1 MKKIFLFIILFIA
14 IHKMMMAQNVG
25 IGTTDPFNK
34 LQVQG
39 NLVVNAPS
47 IATATA
53 PTAAQSKTMINA
65 STVAFPVSD
74 STGRIFDPGGPV
86 GNYLPNLQAFANIS
100 VGSNLGIEVTAET
113 MNLAT
118 GDSLIIKESSTGTT
132 LLAVGNGYNS
142 TGKWVF
148 NSGEL
153 YLIFKSNADAN
164 TGAGFSLLFRRL
176 FDNSSSLPDI
186 SGFAGNTFSFNAKT
200 GAVRFGRFNN
210 STQGYYSTAMGNNV
224 SASGLHSFAS
234 GSFATANG
242 NYSFARGLSVG
253 AHGQNSI
260 AMGNNISATGSNSI
274 AMGFNVSTSGSN
286 SIAMGDNTS
295 ATGENSIAMGRSS
308 TSGGETSTAI
318 GWVTTASGNYST
330 AIGNHVSTNNQNG
343 SFIIGDNS
351 TTTVL
356 NSANINN
363 FRARF
368 AGGYKLFTSA
378 DLSTG
383 CTLFAGDNAWT
394 TGSSVYTK
402 ENFAAVNGEDFLQKI
417 SRFNLTSWNY
427 KTQDPKTFRHY
438 GPMAQD
444 FYAAFGKDEYGT
456 IGNDTTIN
464 SADFAGVSF
473 IAIQALEKRT
483 AEQQQYIQ
491 KLEKENSKQTEKLE
505 AVQALLQQLQK
516 GLEKVKAIQNKNL

>member
-1 MKKIFLFIILFIA
+1 
-14 IHKMMMAQNVG
+14 
-25 IGTTDPFNK
+25 
-34 LQVQG
+34 
-39 NLVVNAPS
+39 
-47 IATATA
+47 
-53 PTAAQSKTMINA
+53 
-65 STVAFPVSD
+65 
-74 STGRIFDPGGPV
+74 
-86 GNYLPNLQAFANIS
+86 
-100 VGSNLGIEVTAET
+100 
-113 MNLAT
+113 
-118 GDSLIIKESSTGTT
+118 
-132 LLAVGNGYNS
+132 
-142 TGKWVF
+142 
-148 NSGEL
+148 
-153 YLIFKSNADAN
+153 
-164 TGAGFSLLFRRL
+164 
-176 FDNSSSLPDI
+176 
-186 SGFAGNTFSFNAKT
+186 
-200 GAVRFGRFNN
+200 
-210 STQGYYSTAMGNNV
+210 
-224 SASGLHSFAS
+224 
-234 GSFATANG
+234 
-242 NYSFARGLSVG
+242 
-253 AHGQNSI
+253 
-260 AMGNNISATGSNSI
+260 
-274 AMGFNVSTSGSN
+274 MGFNVSTSGSN

-427 KTQDPKTFRHY
+427 KTQDTKIFRHY

>member
-14 IHKMMMAQNVG
+14 THKMMMAQNVG
-25 IGTTDPFNK
+25 IGTITPQARLHVADSSVLFSANGHALPSTIGNPP
-34 LQVQG
+34 VQG
-39 NLVVNAPS
+39 AGRRMMWYPD
-47 IATATA
+47 
-53 PTAAQSKTMINA
+53 K
-65 STVAFPVSD
+65 VAFRVGATSGSSWD
-74 STGRIFDPGGPV
+74 KDEIGRYSFASGDDTRASGSFST
-86 GNYLPNLQAFANIS
+86 A
-100 VGSNLGIEVTAET
+100 
-113 MNLAT
+113 M
-118 GDSLIIKESSTGTT
+118 
-132 LLAVGNGYNS
+132 
-142 TGKWVF
+142 
-148 NSGEL
+148 
-153 YLIFKSNADAN
+153 
-164 TGAGFSLLFRRL
+164 GAGSVA
-176 FDNSSSLPDI
+176 
-186 SGFAGNTFSFNAKT
+186 SGN
-200 GAVRFGRFNN
+200 
-210 STQGYYSTAMGNNV
+210 YSTAMGAGTVASNIV
-224 SASGLHSFAS
+224 STAMGANSNASGYAS
-234 GSFATANG
+234 TAMGQSTNATG
-242 NYSFARGLSVG
+242 DYSIAIGLSSD
-253 AHGQNSI
+253 A
-260 AMGNNISATGSNSI
+260 
-274 AMGFNVSTSGSN
+274 
-286 SIAMGDNTS
+286 
-295 ATGENSIAMGRSS
+295 
-308 TSGGETSTAI
+308 GGEASTAI

>member
-1 MKKIFLFIILFIA
+1 M
-14 IHKMMMAQNVG
+14 
-25 IGTTDPFNK
+25 
-34 LQVQG
+34 
-39 NLVVNAPS
+39 
-47 IATATA
+47 
-53 PTAAQSKTMINA
+53 
-65 STVAFPVSD
+65 
-74 STGRIFDPGGPV
+74 
-86 GNYLPNLQAFANIS
+86 
-100 VGSNLGIEVTAET
+100 
-113 MNLAT
+113 
-118 GDSLIIKESSTGTT
+118 
-132 LLAVGNGYNS
+132 
-142 TGKWVF
+142 
-148 NSGEL
+148 
-153 YLIFKSNADAN
+153 
-164 TGAGFSLLFRRL
+164 LFRRL

-402 ENFAAVNGEDFLQKI
+402 ENFAAVNGEDF
-417 SRFNLTSWNY
+417 Y
-427 KTQDPKTFRHY
+427 KR
-438 GPMAQD
+438 
-444 FYAAFGKDEYGT
+444 
-456 IGNDTTIN
+456 
-464 SADFAGVSF
+464 
-473 IAIQALEKRT
+473 
-483 AEQQQYIQ
+483 
-491 KLEKENSKQTEKLE
+491 
-505 AVQALLQQLQK
+505 
-516 GLEKVKAIQNKNL
+516 